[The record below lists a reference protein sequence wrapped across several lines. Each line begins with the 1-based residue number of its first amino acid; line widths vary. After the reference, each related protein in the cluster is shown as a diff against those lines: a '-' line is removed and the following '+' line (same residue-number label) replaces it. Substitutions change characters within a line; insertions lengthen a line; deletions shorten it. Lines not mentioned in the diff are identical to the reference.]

1 MRCVGNPALD
11 VSLARLPKAELR
23 CHIEGTM
30 RYDTAFELARKNGVP
45 LPDPAAGHPA
55 APPPGATDMRT
66 LSHSVLRTRQD
77 WALVAYE
84 SVIDGAEA
92 GVVYREASF
101 TPARHLAAG
110 QRLVDIIAGLHD
122 GLTAAE
128 KETGATCPL
137 ILELGG
143 DGLADPRGAA
153 GAGAVELVESLIEL
167 RRRRLVTADRVIG
180 VGVGTE
186 SPFVARDGSRLTG
199 DIAAACQLA
208 ARSGLHVTARV
219 NGGLSP
225 RAISLAVERLGCER
239 IDHGAVVLEDGA
251 LLRAVV
257 AKRIAFTL
265 RPSAL
270 APDTFGALRRAG
282 VRATICT
289 GEPALSGFDL
299 TGEYARVAVD
309 TGASWADMVA
319 IALDAVDASWMG
331 ADDRAALRSR
341 LLTASSELAP
351 AA

>member
-23 CHIEGTM
+23 CHVEGTM
-30 RYDTAFELARKNGVP
+30 RDDTAFELARKNGVP
-45 LPDPAAGHPA
+45 LPNPAASHPA
-55 APPPGATDMRT
+55 ARPPEATDMRT

-84 SVIDGAEA
+84 SVIDGAAA

-122 GLTAAE
+122 GITAAE
-128 KETGATCPL
+128 KETGSICPL
-137 ILELGG
+137 VLELGG
-143 DGLADPRGAA
+143 DGLSDPRSSI

-186 SPFVARDGSRLTG
+186 APFVSRDGSRFTG
-199 DIAAACQLA
+199 DLAAACQLA
-208 ARSGLHVTARV
+208 ARAGLHVTARV

-225 RAISLAVERLGCER
+225 RAVSLAVDRLGCDR
-239 IDHGAVVLEDGA
+239 IDHGVIVLEDGA
-251 LLRAVV
+251 LLRSIV
-257 AKRIAFTL
+257 AKGITFTV
-265 RPSAL
+265 RPTAL
-270 APDTFGALRRAG
+270 APDTFAALRRAG

-289 GEPALSGFDL
+289 GEPALTGVDL
-299 TGEYARVAVD
+299 PGQYARAAVD
-309 TGASWADMVA
+309 SGASWSDMVA
-319 IALDAVDASWMG
+319 IALDAIDGAWMG
-331 ADDRAALRSR
+331 GDDRALLRAR
-341 LLTASSELAP
+341 TLAASSELAP

>member
-45 LPDPAAGHPA
+45 LPDPSASHPA
-55 APPPGATDMRT
+55 ARPPEAADMRT
-66 LSHSVLRTRQD
+66 LAYSVLRTRQD

-84 SVIDGAEA
+84 SLIDGVTA

-122 GLTAAE
+122 GITAAE
-128 KETGATCPL
+128 KETGAVCPL

-143 DGLADPRGAA
+143 DGLADPRGST

-180 VGVGTE
+180 LGVGTE
-186 SPFVARDGSRLTG
+186 SPFVTRDGSRATA

-208 ARSGLHVTARV
+208 ARSGLHVAARV

-225 RAISLAVERLGCER
+225 RAISLAVDRLGCER
-239 IDHGAVVLEDGA
+239 IDHGAIVLEDGA
-251 LLRAVV
+251 LLRSVV
-257 AKRIAFTL
+257 AKRIAFTV

-270 APDTFGALRRAG
+270 GPDTFAAMRRAG
-282 VRATICT
+282 MQATICT
-289 GEPALSGFDL
+289 GEPAISGIDLS
-299 TGEYARVAVD
+299 GEYARAAFD
-309 TGASWADMVA
+309 SGASWSDMVG
-319 IALDAVDASWMG
+319 IALDAVDASWMEP
-331 ADDRAALRSR
+331 DERAALRAR
-341 LLTASSELAP
+341 TLAASSELSP